1 MENNSNS
8 SYFAELKILFERI
21 TELEKELL
29 DVKFENESLKYN
41 LRYTAA
47 FAENNAFAYPEIV

>member
-1 MENNSNS
+1 MEKNSAS
-8 SYFAELKILFERI
+8 GYFAELKSLFERI

-41 LRYTAA
+41 LRCARA
-47 FAENNAFAYPEIV
+47 FAENSAFAYPEIV